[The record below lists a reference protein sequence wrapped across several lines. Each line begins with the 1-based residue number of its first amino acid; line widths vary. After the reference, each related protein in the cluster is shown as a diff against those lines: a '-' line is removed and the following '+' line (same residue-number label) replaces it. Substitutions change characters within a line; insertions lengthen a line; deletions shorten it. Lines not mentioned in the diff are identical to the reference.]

1 MPTPARPHAVSGPVP
16 GSPARPACGVRLLG
30 DVAIDSP
37 AGTLRPPTRATAALL
52 ARLAMWPDRA
62 HAREALVE
70 LLWPGVELDVGRN
83 RLRQALSTLKTLLA
97 QAAST
102 AVIEAD
108 RTAVRV
114 IPGSLWCDVVRF
126 EAACRAG
133 QPALAQACYRGELMP
148 GFFDEWICDE
158 RLRLEGLLDRLPVP
172 VAAASVASAAA
183 PTTSPGATVP
193 TYLTRMFGRDGDR
206 SRLLEALHEHRLVSL
221 VGPGG
226 TGKTRLAAELA
237 GAPPGLPGR
246 DGGLRRPDLVHFVS
260 LVGCEQ
266 RADALQALAAA
277 LGCEATQDAV
287 VQALEGREALL
298 VLDNFE
304 HLVEPAG
311 DLVRHLLARLPGL
324 RLLITSRRALGIDG
338 ERLVHLEPLAP
349 PSADLPLAQAAEHP
363 AVALFVDRARAANAA
378 FRLEAENL
386 ADVRALVGALDG
398 LPLALELAAARCR
411 TLSPAQMLAMLAP
424 TPDMT
429 LDASPL
435 AAASSDHSPLSLLSR
450 PGSRGEQDRRQ
461 ASMDQT
467 LAWSWRLLPPEA
479 RSLLAA
485 LTVFRA
491 SFSAEAVAWVCEL
504 APVQAAVQL
513 DMLAEHSLV
522 QVQPGQA
529 SGIRHRLLEVI
540 REFARRHLDASHEQ
554 ALRRRLLQRLIE
566 WARREGRMPRPDR
579 IEAELPDVHAALM
592 NAQALGAPLEAMQL
606 ALALRDYWELDG
618 MPPHT
623 QQALARLL
631 EAHGPSWP
639 DALRSDAH
647 ELLAYTGLGAG
658 DGSQALRHAEAA
670 LALADNDD
678 RRRGRALLRHCWV
691 RLALDYQSPGLEVPL
706 AQALSLALA
715 TGDVPLQARVLH
727 QQGIVQRYQHRNLAG
742 AEALLAQAQAL
753 WQGLGNHRLAHAR
766 LRNRA
771 QCWAAQGLHAQALAS
786 FTACEAA
793 ARAEGDWV
801 GIIDST
807 LGAATALDR
816 LRRWADAVHANRE
829 CIRVSWRRH
838 HAHGLAYALWNIA
851 HPMLRDGR
859 AESALRLMAFA
870 ATYWSQH
877 MGPLR
882 EDDRRDMGRIQRLA
896 RHCLPAPIVVACW
909 EEGGQLT
916 AADAVA
922 LALAG

>member
-1 MPTPARPHAVSGPVP
+1 MPASIRPTAAAGP
-16 GSPARPACGVRLLG
+16 RPAPPAHPDCVVRLLG

-70 LLWPGVELDVGRN
+70 LLWPGVALDVGRN
-83 RLRQALSTLKTLLA
+83 RLRQALSTLKGLLE
-97 QAAST
+97 QAASAT
-102 AVIEAD
+102 IIEAD
-108 RTAVRV
+108 RSAVRV
-114 IPGSLWCDVVRF
+114 IPGSLGCDVVRF

-133 QPALAQACYRGELMP
+133 QSALAQACYRGELMP

-158 RLRLEGLLDRLPVP
+158 RLRLEGLLDRLPLP
-172 VAAASVASAAA
+172 VAPVAGSTATAPAAYAA
-183 PTTSPGATVP
+183 PVP

-206 SRLLEALHEHRLVSL
+206 SRLADALQGHRLVSL

-226 TGKTRLAAELA
+226 AGKTRLAAEFA
-237 GAPPGLPGR
+237 GAWSVRSDPS
-246 DGGLRRPDLVHFVS
+246 DGGRRLDLVHFVS
-260 LVGCEQ
+260 LVGCER
-266 RADALQALAAA
+266 RADVLQALATA
-277 LGCEATQDAV
+277 LGCDATQEAV
-287 VQALEGREALL
+287 VQALGGREALL

-304 HLVEPAG
+304 HLVEPAA
-311 DLVRHLLARLPGL
+311 DLVRHLLARVPGL
-324 RLLITSRRALGIDG
+324 RLLVTSRRALGIDG
-338 ERLVHLEPLAP
+338 ERLVSLEPLGP

-363 AVALFVDRARAANAA
+363 ALALFVDRARAAHAA
-378 FRLEAENL
+378 FRLGADNL
-386 ADVRALVGALDG
+386 ADVCALVGALDG

-411 TLSPAQMLAMLAP
+411 TLSPAQMLAMLASTPEMTSGTTRGP
-424 TPDMT
+424 TEST
-429 LDASPL
+429 ASSPL
-435 AAASSDHSPLSLLSR
+435 GLLSR
-450 PGSRGEQDRRQ
+450 PGARGEQDRRQ
-461 ASMDQT
+461 ASMDQA
-467 LAWSWRLLPPEA
+467 LAWSWQLLSPES

-504 APVQAAVQL
+504 SPVQAAVQL
-513 DMLAEHSLV
+513 DMLADHSLV

-529 SGIRHRLLEVI
+529 GGMRHRLLEVI
-540 REFARRHLDASHEQ
+540 REFARLHLDASHEQ

-592 NAQALGAPLEAMQL
+592 NAQALGQPQEAVLL

-631 EAHGPSWP
+631 DAHGPGWP

-670 LALADNDD
+670 LALAGDDD

-691 RLALDYQSPGLEVPL
+691 KLALDYQSPGLDEPL

-727 QQGIVQRYQHRNLAG
+727 QQGIVRRYQHRDLPG
-742 AEALLAQAQAL
+742 AEALMAQAQAL
-753 WQGLGNHRLAHAR
+753 WQALGNPRLAHAR

-771 QCWAAQGLHAQALAS
+771 QCWAAQGLHEQALAS
-786 FTACEAA
+786 FMACGAA

-816 LRRWADAVHANRE
+816 LRRWADAVEANRE

-851 HPMLRDGR
+851 HPMLRSGR

-870 ATYWSQH
+870 AVYWSQH

-896 RHCLPAPIVVACW
+896 RRCLPPPVVAVHW
-909 EEGGQLT
+909 DEGSRLT